1 MNSINAAVA
10 AVPITLLVVSNM
22 ASNTANISGADK
34 ASIQKTIYVTGGALL
49 AAACVS
55 QNGGAII
62 ATALSLAA
70 VVFVTKPLWF
80 GA

>member
-1 MNSINAAVA
+1 MNSIEAAVA

-34 ASIQKTIYVTGGALL
+34 GAVQKTIMVTGGALM
-49 AAACVS
+49 AAAFVS
-55 QNGGAII
+55 GNGGAII

-70 VVFVTKPLWF
+70 VVFVTKSLWF
-80 GA
+80 A

>member
-1 MNSINAAVA
+1 MNSVEAAVA

-34 ASIQKTIYVTGGALL
+34 GAIQKTIYLTGGALL
-49 AAACVS
+49 AAAFVS
-55 QNGGAII
+55 GNGGAII
-62 ATALSLAA
+62 ATALSLGIVA
-70 VVFVTKPLWF
+70 FVTKPLWF